1 MNSIFA
7 TNHFKFIDKV
17 VLNKRKE
24 MANIINSQ
32 LKDIEIIDA
41 LDIGSTDDQDFK
53 SSNFLIKNIN
63 NIRHYKSIS
72 DQIIKD
78 KFFTNS
84 LLKSITD
91 DFSTEEIRKFKSD
104 LVISNATIEHVGSFE
119 NQIKMISNIKKLS
132 KKFFILITP
141 NRFHPIDFHT
151 KLPLVHWLPKKLHRK
166 LLNMLNLNFFAKED
180 NLNLMSKNDLKIALE
195 KLNIKDYKILY
206 VRLLG
211 FKSNFLVIGK
221 VD

>member
-1 MNSIFA
+1 
-7 TNHFKFIDKV
+7 
-17 VLNKRKE
+17 
-24 MANIINSQ
+24 
-32 LKDIEIIDA
+32 
-41 LDIGSTDDQDFK
+41 
-53 SSNFLIKNIN
+53 
-63 NIRHYKSIS
+63 
-72 DQIIKD
+72 
-78 KFFTNS
+78 
-84 LLKSITD
+84 
-91 DFSTEEIRKFKSD
+91 
-104 LVISNATIEHVGSFE
+104 VGSFE

-132 KKFFILITP
+132 KKFFILTTP

-151 KLPLVHWLPKKLHRK
+151 KLPLIHWLPKKLHRK